1 MTEATSSVGED
12 DAAET
17 IAARAAYWDARLRSE
32 QCSQAERAEFQR
44 WLELDPTHAEAFELL
59 QMGIGTLQSAA
70 KTNPALRAMRDRAV
84 AVRRGARR
92 SKFTVR
98 AAAALACVCVGGVI
112 AGVQLRE
119 STFVE
124 RGVPSVFQT
133 AVGERSTVQLQ
144 DGSEIS
150 LDTSSRVEV
159 TYSKA
164 RRAIEIDAGRA
175 YFRVAKDALRPFA
188 VDVAGREV
196 VAVGTEFDIRLD
208 ERTLVVTLIEGRV
221 DVSASGAGVGDRSTT
236 RTLAP
241 GERMTVDRTTGVAT
255 VERADLERT
264 VSWRQGKILFE
275 DTPLDE
281 AVEEMN
287 RYSQT
292 PIVVNDAALRG
303 LRVNGMFYTSQPE
316 NFLRALAQYFEV
328 ELRIGA
334 DGTTYLSRKR
344 ESR

>member
-1 MTEATSSVGED
+1 MTEATSSLGED
-12 DAAET
+12 DAADT

-44 WLELDPTHAEAFELL
+44 WLQLDRAHAEAFEML
-59 QMGIGTLQSAA
+59 QVGIGTLQTAA
-70 KTNPALRAMRDRAV
+70 RSNPALRGMRDRAV
-84 AVRRGARR
+84 AVRQGARR
-92 SKFTVR
+92 NKLTVR
-98 AAAALACVCVGGVI
+98 AAAVLAFVSLGGVI
-112 AGVQLRE
+112 AAVQLRE
-119 STFVE
+119 PTVVE

-164 RRAIEIDAGRA
+164 RRAIEVDAGRA
-175 YFRVAKDALRPFA
+175 YFRVAKDATRPFA
-188 VDVAGREV
+188 VNVGGREV

-208 ERTLVVTLIEGRV
+208 ERNLIVTLIEGRV
-221 DVSASGAGVGDRSTT
+221 DVSASGASASDTSTT
-236 RTLAP
+236 RTLLP
-241 GERMTVDRTTGVAT
+241 GERMTVDRATGVAT

-264 VSWRQGKILFE
+264 ISWRQGKILFE

-281 AVEEMN
+281 AVDEMN
-287 RYSQT
+287 RYAPA
-292 PIVVNDAALRG
+292 PIVVDDPALRR

-328 ELRIGA
+328 ELRVGA

>member
-1 MTEATSSVGED
+1 MTEATGPSGED
-12 DAAET
+12 DAAKI

-32 QCSQAERAEFQR
+32 ECSQAERDQFQH
-44 WLELDPTHAEAFELL
+44 WLELDSAHSKAFELL
-59 QMGIGTLQSAA
+59 QTGIGTLQSAA
-70 KTNPALRAMRDRAV
+70 KTHPGLRAMRDRA
-84 AVRRGARR
+84 AAARQGTRR
-92 SKFTVR
+92 SRLRMR
-98 AAAALACVCVGGVI
+98 AAAVLAFVGLGGVL
-112 AGVQLRE
+112 AVMQWRE
-119 STFVE
+119 PAVPE
-124 RGVPSVFQT
+124 RGVASVFQT
-133 AVGERSTVQLQ
+133 AIGERSTVQLQ

-175 YFRVAKDALRPFA
+175 FFRVAKDSARPFA
-188 VDVAGREV
+188 VNGAGREI
-196 VAVGTEFDIRLD
+196 VAVGTEFDVRLD
-208 ERTLVVTLIEGRV
+208 ERNLIVTLIEGRV
-221 DVSASGAGVGDRSTT
+221 DVFGPGANTSDESTT

-241 GERMTVDRTTGVAT
+241 GERMTIDRATGEAT
-255 VERADLERT
+255 IERVDLERT

-287 RYSQT
+287 RYMQA
-292 PIVVNDAALRG
+292 PIRIEDPALRR

-316 NFLRALAQYFEV
+316 NFLRALAQYFEFEMRV
-328 ELRIGA
+328 GA
-334 DGTTYLSRKR
+334 NGTTHLSRKR